1 MASLNASQQLDVDNS
16 SVVNHTLSTQHWG
29 TLEGLII
36 FGGGCGQWREPQQ
49 FLFHLANGCFL
60 MSYISPHTRHGALFM
75 HSVLIIGFLL
85 FSTWAWSVVCA
96 PDVFSWNFGLAV
108 LNVVQLLH
116 TAYQMRPVSF
126 DPELEEAYRLLFL
139 PFKVSRL
146 LFKKMVSPEFAQVMS
161 LHAGEA
167 YAMQNLTRTDR
178 LGLLLSGKVNVLAG
192 QQFLHHIHACEFLDS
207 PEFESSRATTDDKFK
222 VSIMAGTSCRY
233 LCWQRSALEYLLVK
247 ETHLATVLATLVARD
262 IATKLYAMNS
272 KIVTEKGSHL
282 DIRLPSI
289 ASCLATASANANN
302 SAASPVLPAIGSGG
316 GGLSGSHTSA
326 KTSPLSPGGTV
337 ASAGGSED
345 WSGPE
350 GMRPWNWGREIPS
363 RAATD
368 PRLPALI
375 EPYQELPSSD
385 VESWLE
391 SSSKFYSCEMADAE

>member
-16 SVVNHTLSTQHWG
+16 SVVNHTLSTQHW
-29 TLEGLII
+29 
-36 FGGGCGQWREPQQ
+36 
-49 FLFHLANGCFL
+49 
-60 MSYISPHTRHGALFM
+60 
-75 HSVLIIGFLL
+75 GFLL